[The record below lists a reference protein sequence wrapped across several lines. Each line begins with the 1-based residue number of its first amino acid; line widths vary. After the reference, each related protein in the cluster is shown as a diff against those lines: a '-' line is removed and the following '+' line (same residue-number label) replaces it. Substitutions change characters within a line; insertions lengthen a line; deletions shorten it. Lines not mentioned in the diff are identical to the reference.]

1 MARQVLACSNSVQY
15 VRLHPIL
22 MTMLLYHYKQLTEYF
37 SEVEQI
43 EAKVE
48 RLLLLAKEEKRR
60 KTSVLSPAEAST
72 LTSTTP

>member
-1 MARQVLACSNSVQY
+1 MS
-15 VRLHPIL
+15 
-22 MTMLLYHYKQLTEYF
+22 MLLYHYKQLTEYI